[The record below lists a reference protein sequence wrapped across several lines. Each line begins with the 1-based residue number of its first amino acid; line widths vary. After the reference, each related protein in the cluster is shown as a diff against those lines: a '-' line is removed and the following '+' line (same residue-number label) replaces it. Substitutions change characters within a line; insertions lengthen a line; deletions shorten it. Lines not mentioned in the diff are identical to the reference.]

1 MLFRS
6 NQEQCPNQDQDQPTS
21 SSNEEIHVED
31 QGHQD
36 GQDGDS
42 NDQEIP
48 PRSNRDIEARRKART
63 QRNLEIK
70 SHKLEAIIGDLNQR
84 VTTRGQLASFSEHQ
98 AHISMVEPKKVF
110 EALEDPDWLEAMH
123 DELNNFKRNKVW
135 QLVER
140 PKDCRNVIGTKWIF
154 EGNMPERQ

>member
-1 MLFRS
+1 ML
-6 NQEQCPNQDQDQPTS
+6 QD
-21 SSNEEIHVED
+21 D
-31 QGHQD
+31 QGQHS

-48 PRSNRDIEARRKART
+48 PRCNRDIEARRKARV
-63 QRNLEIK
+63 EKDFKIK
-70 SHKLEAIIGDLNQR
+70 SHRLENILGDQKR
-84 VTTRGQLASFSEHQ
+84 GVTTRRQLASFSEHQ

-135 QLVER
+135 NLV
-140 PKDCRNVIGTKWIF
+140 
-154 EGNMPERQ
+154 